1 MTLRRFIPAAL
12 TALVLLGG
20 CTIEPPLHLRKT
32 VATKVVLQTRVST
45 DILWQINWQTQW
57 DYAWQTE
64 LYGPLGYSEP
74 KSMRMHVYTLGDDG
88 LRKAHNTYNFNGTE
102 GTADIFVGY
111 HDMLFHNN
119 NSEVLLFRS
128 DDDLSDIN
136 AYTRII
142 SSGLKTSMPV
152 LTLEQKAM
160 ATKADDETEIEE
172 SVTFMP
178 DELFTLYK
186 PNYYISDNLD
196 DYEYIDGKYVLRI
209 QGELRPATFIW
220 LIQVKFVNNY
230 DRVIGS
236 MGGAAITGMSY
247 GVNMTTGLTEEMTVS
262 VPMDVHMNKS
272 VDPDMMG
279 ARVLSFGIPG
289 CNPYDDASVAAAPQG
304 RHWFVLNVNFSTGT
318 YKNIRIDVTDQ
329 IRALPTGGVITLE
342 VDVDDFPPEITDPPV
357 TGGGGFNPIMNDWGE
372 EVGSTTITY

>member
-1 MTLRRFIPAAL
+1 MRLRRFISAL
-12 TALVLLGG
+12 IALVLLGG
-20 CTIEPPLHLRKT
+20 CTIEPPLYLRKT

-45 DILWQINWQTQW
+45 DILWQMNWQTQW

-74 KSMRMHVYTLGDDG
+74 KSMRMHVYTIGDDG
-88 LRKAHNTYNFNGTE
+88 LRKSHNVYNFNGTS

-111 HDMLFHNN
+111 HDLLFHNN
-119 NSEVLLFRS
+119 DSEVLLFRS

-172 SVTFMP
+172 NVTFMP

-196 DYEYIDGKYVLRI
+196 DYEYIDGKYVVRI

-220 LIQVKFVNNY
+220 LIQVKFVNNNG
-230 DRVIGS
+230 RVIGS
-236 MGGAAITGMSY
+236 MGGAAVTGMSY
-247 GVNMTTGLTEEMTVS
+247 GVNMTTGLTEEMAVS

-289 CNPYDDASVAAAPQG
+289 CNPYDDASVAAAPEG
-304 RHWFVLNVNFSTGT
+304 KHWFVLNVNFSIGT

-329 IRALPTGGVITLE
+329 IRALPTGGVIQLE
-342 VDVDDFPPEITDPPV
+342 VDVNDFPPELTDPPV
-357 TGGGGFNPIMNDWGE
+357 SGGGGFNALIDTWE
-372 EVGSTTITY
+372 DKQASTTIIN

>member
-32 VATKVVLQTRVST
+32 VATKVELQTRVST

-247 GVNMTTGLTEEMTVS
+247 GVNMTTGLTEEMAVS

>member
-32 VATKVVLQTRVST
+32 VATKVELQTRVST

-74 KSMRMHVYTLGDDG
+74 KSMRMHVYTLGDDD

-247 GVNMTTGLTEEMTVS
+247 GVNMTTGLTEEMAVS

>member
-247 GVNMTTGLTEEMTVS
+247 GVNMTTGLTEEMAVS

>member
-247 GVNMTTGLTEEMTVS
+247 GVNMTTGLTEEMAVS

-357 TGGGGFNPIMNDWGE
+357 SGGGGFNPIMNEWEE
-372 EVGSTTITY
+372 EVGSTTIIY

>member
-1 MTLRRFIPAAL
+1 MRLRRFISAL
-12 TALVLLGG
+12 IALVLLGG
-20 CTIEPPLHLRKT
+20 CTIEPPLYLRKT

-45 DILWQINWQTQW
+45 DILWQMNWQTQW

-74 KSMRMHVYTLGDDG
+74 KSMRMHVYTIGDDG
-88 LRKAHNTYNFNGTE
+88 LRKSHNVYNFNGTS
-102 GTADIFVGY
+102 GSADIFVGY
-111 HDMLFHNN
+111 HDLLFHNN
-119 NSEVLLFRS
+119 DSEVLLFRS

-196 DYEYIDGKYVLRI
+196 DYEYIDGKYVVRI

-247 GVNMTTGLTEEMTVS
+247 GVNMTTGLTEEMAVS

-304 RHWFVLNVNFSTGT
+304 KHWFVLNVNFSTGT

-357 TGGGGFNPIMNDWGE
+357 SGGGGFNPIMNEWDE
-372 EVGSTTITY
+372 EVGSTTIIY

>member
-32 VATKVVLQTRVST
+32 VATKVELQTRVST

-247 GVNMTTGLTEEMTVS
+247 GVNMTTGLTEEMAVS

-357 TGGGGFNPIMNDWGE
+357 TGGGGFNPLVGE
-372 EVGSTTITY
+372 WNEAVGSTTITY

>member
-247 GVNMTTGLTEEMTVS
+247 GVNMTTGLTEEMAVS

-357 TGGGGFNPIMNDWGE
+357 TGGGGFNPIMNDWDE